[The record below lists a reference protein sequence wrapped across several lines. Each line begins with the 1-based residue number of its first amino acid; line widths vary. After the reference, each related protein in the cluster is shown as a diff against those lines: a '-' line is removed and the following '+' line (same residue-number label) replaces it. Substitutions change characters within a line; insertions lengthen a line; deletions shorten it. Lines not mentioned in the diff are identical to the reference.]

1 MSQEK
6 LSVRQDDKVREL
18 NETLLW
24 RENKIKALEAQRDY
38 FRKLAQSQ
46 IPLAQQNGSRRN
58 STQVKYERENT
69 EFSRHFPFFFK
80 ILICY
85 LCL

>member
-58 STQVKYERENT
+58 STQVKYEREKTQNSLDI
-69 EFSRHFPFFFK
+69 FS
-80 ILICY
+80 ICY
-85 LCL
+85 LFLLIQK